1 MKKLVLAV
9 ALVTMSG
16 TIASKV
22 YAAQTGVK
30 MELRDD
36 DKKKRKRKKEV
47 VHQRN
52 KRNVVLG
59 QPKNLGAPISTK
71 KTNFNK
77 KGASAP
83 FLLLKNLIELL
94 IVFFKN
100 YLPFQ
105 LKCWR

>member
-36 DKKKRKRKKEV
+36 DKKKKK
-47 VHQRN
+47 
-52 KRNVVLG
+52 K
-59 QPKNLGAPISTK
+59 
-71 KTNFNK
+71 K
-77 KGASAP
+77 KGSCSATEQ
-83 FLLLKNLIELL
+83 K
-94 IVFFKN
+94 
-100 YLPFQ
+100 
-105 LKCWR
+105 KCCSGSTQKSGCSDKH

>member
-36 DKKKRKRKKEV
+36 DKKK
-47 VHQRN
+47 
-52 KRNVVLG
+52 
-59 QPKNLGAPISTK
+59 KNFEKIRSSWL
-71 KTNFNK
+71 
-77 KGASAP
+77 
-83 FLLLKNLIELL
+83 
-94 IVFFKN
+94 
-100 YLPFQ
+100 
-105 LKCWR
+105 